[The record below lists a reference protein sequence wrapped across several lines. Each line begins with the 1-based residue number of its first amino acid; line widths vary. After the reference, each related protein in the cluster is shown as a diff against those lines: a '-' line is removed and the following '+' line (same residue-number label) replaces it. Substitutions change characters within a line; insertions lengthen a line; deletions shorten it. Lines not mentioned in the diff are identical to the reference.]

1 MPVLVVIKV
10 VESLLVSL
18 HILGVEGEL
27 GFLLLLGEGAA
38 QNAGCAA
45 QETGDPPGVGGL
57 VCGPL

>member
-27 GFLLLLGEGAA
+27 GFLLLLGECAA
-38 QNAGCAA
+38 QNAGGTA
-45 QETGDPPGVGGL
+45 Q
-57 VCGPL
+57 

>member
-10 VESLLVSL
+10 IESLLVPL

-38 QNAGCAA
+38 QNTGSAA
-45 QETGDPPGVGGL
+45 QETGDPPGV
-57 VCGPL
+57 